1 MHSLGATGRAATAMV
16 RETRTAKL
24 EELFSRATASSAERR
39 DHLGR
44 EPVELLRVV
53 DERVEQNQVRTGVRH
68 RTDAGGALLGRA
80 REDVFRPAAPPVVS
94 RERVLESLAP
104 ARRIVLDVDIDA
116 LADPERVGL
125 AALCAQ
131 LLPHH
136 LHLFGELS
144 NRLGAGAHEPASVPD
159 RAPHPRRRTATEP
172 DWRVRLLHRLWL
184 HRRALELPEP
194 PSKVDLTLRPAR
206 LHQRQG

>member
-1 MHSLGATGRAATAMV
+1 MHSLGATGREATAMV

-44 EPVELLRVV
+44 EPLELLRVV

-68 RTDAGGALLGRA
+68 GTDAGGALLGRA
-80 REDVFRPAAPPVVS
+80 REDVLRPAAPTVVS

-104 ARRIVLDVDIDA
+104 ARRVVLDVDIDA

-125 AALCAQ
+125 AALRAQ
-131 LLPHH
+131 SLPHH

-144 NRLGAGAHEPASVPD
+144 NRLGAGAHEPVSVPD

-172 DWRVRLLHRLWL
+172 DWRGRVF
-184 HRRALELPEP
+184 LPRWGPSSRPSASHTP
-194 PSKVDLTLRPAR
+194 PQNCFPL
-206 LHQRQG
+206 